1 MAKKTYK
8 NKNKSLDSN
17 IDKININNELVEEL
31 LSSANTTE
39 LFGKSGL
46 FQELKKQ
53 LVNKILEKEMESHIG
68 YTKHSKTDK
77 ENDNR
82 RNGSYEKTLIDS
94 EGHKITVDI
103 PRDRDGEYEPA
114 IIPKGVRQFQGF
126 DEKVISLYA
135 RGMTI
140 REIQGHLEEI
150 YATKVSA
157 DLISKVTDGVLEEIT
172 QWQNRP
178 LDTIYP
184 IMYLDCIHVK
194 GRDNHVIINKA
205 VYLAIGVNMEGKK
218 ELLGI
223 WIGKNEGAKFW
234 MQVVTE
240 LKNRG
245 IEQIYVACTDGL
257 KGFPEAINSIFPK
270 TIVQLCIVHMVRN
283 STKYVSYKELKEVT
297 ADLKNIYSAIN
308 ESDGIREL
316 QKFSR
321 KWDNKYPAISDM
333 WQRLWS
339 GIAPFYS
346 FPDGIRKVIYTTNA
360 IESANRQIRKI
371 IKNKGVFPDDKS
383 IQKIIF
389 LALTNASKR
398 WTMPIRDWN
407 SALNQFAILCGTED
421 SKWANLDDRWV
432 NSDIILTQR
441 I

>member
-1 MAKKTYK
+1 MTKT
-8 NKNKSLDSN
+8 
-17 IDKININNELVEEL
+17 IDKNISSKEDKITINNRLVDEL
-31 LSSANTTE
+31 LSQVDHSE
-39 LFGKSGL
+39 LFGKDGL
-46 FQELKKQ
+46 FQSLKKQ

-68 YTKHSKTDK
+68 YKKHSKEDK
-77 ENDNR
+77 QDCNR
-82 RNGSYEKTLIDS
+82 RNGSYEKTLIDE

-103 PRDRDGEYEPA
+103 PRDRDGEFEPT
-114 IIPKGVRQFQGF
+114 IIQKGVRQFKGF

-135 RGMTI
+135 RGMTT

-150 YATKVSA
+150 YATKVSP
-157 DLISKVTDGVLEEIT
+157 DLISRVTDGVLEEIAL
-172 QWQNRP
+172 WQNRP
-178 LDTIYP
+178 LDRIYP
-184 IMYLDCIHVK
+184 IIYLDCIHIK
-194 GRDNHVIINKA
+194 SRDNHIIINKA
-205 VYLAIGVNMEGKK
+205 VYLAIAINMEGKK

-223 WIGKNEGAKFW
+223 WVGKNEGSKFW

-257 KGFPEAINSIFPK
+257 KGFPEAINSVFPL

-283 STKYVSYKELKEVT
+283 STKYVSYKDLKEVS
-297 ADLKNIYSAIN
+297 ADLKKIYTAIN
-308 ESDGIREL
+308 EVEGIREL
-316 QKFSR
+316 QNFST
-321 KWDNKYPAISDM
+321 KWDSKYVAISDM

-346 FPDGIRKVIYTTNA
+346 FPDEIRKVIYTTNA

-389 LALTNASKR
+389 LALTNASKK
-398 WTMPIRDWN
+398 WTMPIRDWK
-407 SALNQFAILCGTED
+407 SALNQFAILCGTNE
-421 SKWANLDDRWV
+421 KNWAALDDRWI